1 MKRFFSA
8 LNRIEE
14 LTLSLTFLG
23 LALVA
28 VIQVFTRYALDISFA
43 WFEEAGRYVGIF
55 ATFLGASLGVK
66 HGMHFSM
73 DLLIGTARPVVKR
86 ILQVCIGGFCGS
98 FLLILAFYGFRLV
111 VRNYGFGTT
120 SSAMQMP
127 MYLAYLPI
135 PFFSTI
141 MALRFFKA
149 AWDAIRPRARVAK
162 AAEVQ
167 PS

>member
-55 ATFLGASLGVK
+55 ATFLGASLSYNFV
-66 HGMHFSM
+66 
-73 DLLIGTARPVVKR
+73 
-86 ILQVCIGGFCGS
+86 
-98 FLLILAFYGFRLV
+98 
-111 VRNYGFGTT
+111 
-120 SSAMQMP
+120 
-127 MYLAYLPI
+127 
-135 PFFSTI
+135 
-141 MALRFFKA
+141 
-149 AWDAIRPRARVAK
+149 
-162 AAEVQ
+162 
-167 PS
+167 